1 VFVDNN
7 LVTNATEQESLYKPY
22 QEQKRIGLVSRFFVG
37 FQHLLGLGLGGGY
50 AYVQEK
56 KQQGEGWSLPV
67 LMLRVILFFAWPF
80 LDRELIREPFPVQ
93 FRIRLERLGPTY
105 MKLGQILSLREDILP
120 KSITSELSHLL
131 ERSPAVSFDRF
142 RELLEADLKRPL
154 GEVFRW
160 IDPNPLGSASL
171 GQTHRARLITHEK
184 VVIKMLKPGVRRMI
198 EMDTRLLRY
207 FAFFLQFLVGRYQ
220 PKRLIN
226 EFCAYTLREVD
237 LSVEADNAET
247 FEANFKNQ
255 PEIRFPKIYRQY
267 SSKNT
272 LVMEYFRGLKP
283 GPSLVSRMTSAQR
296 NHVVELG
303 IGAIIRMIFQDGFF
317 HADLHPGNL
326 IVFRDAKVGFIDLG
340 MVGRF
345 DRDMRKRMFY
355 YFYSLVTGDP
365 EDAARY
371 LSSVAVVG
379 KRGELDNFRRAVADL
394 YMRWLRNPSFHE
406 FSLAQVILQSIVL
419 AGHYRVQY
427 PAEIILMVKALVT
440 VEGVGN
446 VIAPGIDIV
455 EASKKHVRDIL
466 LHEFNPMTW
475 LRDSALVVP
484 EMVEVLNRSPLIL
497 SEGLRKLE
505 STLKQPSNGPV
516 SGIRATI
523 LAGFC
528 VVAGVIVAS
537 LGGPWPVWLLLF
549 ILSLILAFRK

>member
-1 VFVDNN
+1 VNN
-7 LVTNATEQESLYKPY
+7 TLGSDSNEQESLYKPY
-22 QEQKRIGLVSRFFVG
+22 QEHKRIGLASRFFIA
-37 FQHLLGLGLGGGY
+37 FQHFLGLGLGGGY

-56 KQQGEGWSLPV
+56 KLEGEGWSILV
-67 LMLRVILFFAWPF
+67 LILRVILFFAWPF
-80 LDRELIREPFPVQ
+80 LDRELVREPFPVQ
-93 FRIRLERLGPTY
+93 FRVRLERLGPTY

-120 KSITSELSHLL
+120 KEITSELSQLL
-131 ERSPAVSFDRF
+131 ERSPAISFERF
-142 RELLEADLKRPL
+142 RELLETDLPRPL

-160 IDPNPLGSASL
+160 IDPIPLGSASL
-171 GQTHRARLITHEK
+171 AQTHRARLITHEK

-207 FAFFLQFLVGRYQ
+207 FGFFLQLLVGRYQ

-237 LSVEADNAET
+237 LRFEADNAET
-247 FEANFKNQ
+247 FEANFKDQ

-267 SSKNT
+267 SNDNI

-283 GPSLVSRMTSAQR
+283 GPSLAARMSSAQR
-296 NHVVELG
+296 KHAVELG
-303 IGAIIRMIFQDGFF
+303 IGAVIRMIYQDGFF

-326 IVFRDAKVGFIDLG
+326 IIFRDAKVGFIDLG

-355 YFYSLVTGDP
+355 YFYSLVTGDT

-371 LSSVAVVG
+371 LSSLAVVG
-379 KRGELDNFRRAVADL
+379 KKGDLEGFRRAVADL
-394 YMRWLRNPSFHE
+394 YMRWLRRSNFHE

-419 AGHYRVQY
+419 AGQYRIQY
-427 PAEIILMVKALVT
+427 PGEIILMVKALVT

-446 VIAPGIDIV
+446 VIAPGLDIV
-455 EASKKHVRDIL
+455 EASKKHVREIL
-466 LHEFNPMTW
+466 LHEFNPITW
-475 LRDSALVVP
+475 LRDSALIVP

-505 STLKQPSNGPV
+505 SALKQPSNGPV
-516 SGIRATI
+516 SGVRSTI

-528 VVAGVIVAS
+528 VVAGAIVAS
-537 LGGPWPVWLLLF
+537 LGGPWPVWALLF
-549 ILSLILAFRK
+549 ILAIVLAIRK